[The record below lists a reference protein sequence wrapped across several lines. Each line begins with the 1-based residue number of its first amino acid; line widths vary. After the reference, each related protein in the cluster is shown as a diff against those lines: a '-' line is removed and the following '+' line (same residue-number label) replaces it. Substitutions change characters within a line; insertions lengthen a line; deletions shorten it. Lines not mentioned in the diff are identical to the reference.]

1 MINSQ
6 AGIQHLSNKLID
18 IKIDE
23 DREFG
28 VITDENI
35 VAAIM
40 QCQKKLKILYSQVK
54 SDPTYEEAIQ
64 KIRGVRK
71 DEEVPT
77 NNTLKN
83 APPRP
88 GSANRASVMR
98 QTGYGMSFP
107 KAEASMASNIRVK
120 LLQDGED
127 DDLSDNEND
136 LDTDSYERAK
146 IKKEAARKRE
156 LSNSKK
162 K

>member
-1 MINSQ
+1 
-6 AGIQHLSNKLID
+6 
-18 IKIDE
+18 
-23 DREFG
+23 
-28 VITDENI
+28 
-35 VAAIM
+35 
-40 QCQKKLKILYSQVK
+40 
-54 SDPTYEEAIQ
+54 
-64 KIRGVRK
+64 
-71 DEEVPT
+71 
-77 NNTLKN
+77 
-83 APPRP
+83 
-88 GSANRASVMR
+88 MR

>member
-1 MINSQ
+1 M
-6 AGIQHLSNKLID
+6 
-18 IKIDE
+18 
-23 DREFG
+23 
-28 VITDENI
+28 
-35 VAAIM
+35 
-40 QCQKKLKILYSQVK
+40 
-54 SDPTYEEAIQ
+54 
-64 KIRGVRK
+64 
-71 DEEVPT
+71 
-77 NNTLKN
+77 KN

-107 KAEASMASNIRVK
+107 KAEPSVASNIRVR

-127 DDLSDNEND
+127 DDLSYHDND
-136 LDTDSYERAK
+136 LDMDGYERAK